1 MRQLVLRFLIGLT
14 PVMLFATPLFA
25 QPGKGF
31 GGSFGSSTTML
42 MIGAM
47 FVILYLFMIR
57 PEQKKTKARQ
67 LMIAS
72 IKRGDRVMTSAGIF
86 GSVDNVKDTTV
97 IVKIAENTKEEFS
110 KSAVPAI
117 LNSDG
122 TEKTPDKDEKA
133 A

>member
-25 QPGKGF
+25 QA
-31 GGSFGSSTTML
+31 GGRSPMAGLGGML
-42 MIGAM
+42 PMLLVM
-47 FVILYLFMIR
+47 FVVIFFFMIR
-57 PEQKKTKARQ
+57 PEQKKAKQRQ
-67 LMIAS
+67 LLLAS

-97 IVKIAENTKEEFS
+97 IVKIAENTKVEFS
-110 KSAVPAI
+110 KSAVTAI